1 MPSPLDLARR
11 AKHRLF
17 LLRRARE
24 VVRQAAAVRG
34 SERFAREY
42 ALASAG
48 FDLPELPAMS
58 GPCAVAMVRDEAD
71 VIERSV
77 RHLAEQGI
85 PHIVVVDNGSKD
97 ATPDILR
104 RLAEEI
110 PGLVVG
116 ADREPAYVQSAKMTR
131 LADLASAAGATW
143 VVPFDADELWFGAEG
158 TLAEALVAADAPVLR
173 AVMHN
178 AFPAADGSGPL
189 LDTTAHFNVK
199 VAFRPRS
206 GAVVEMGNHEVL
218 RPGVRAEGLRILHLP
233 WRSFEQFARKSRTGA
248 QAIALADTPEDKAY
262 HWRRLGA
269 LDDEALRAAWEA
281 LLAGQPLTDA
291 AWYPRGTLRP
301 LRSDAPTRWDEV

>member
-1 MPSPLDLARR
+1 MPSPLDLARQ

-48 FDLPELPAMS
+48 FDLPGLPAMS

-77 RHLAEQGI
+77 RHLADQGI

-104 RLAEEI
+104 RLAGEI

-158 TLAEALVAADAPVLR
+158 TLAEALAAADAPVLR

-206 GAVVEMGNHEVL
+206 GAVV
-218 RPGVRAEGLRILHLP
+218 
-233 WRSFEQFARKSRTGA
+233 
-248 QAIALADTPEDKAY
+248 
-262 HWRRLGA
+262 
-269 LDDEALRAAWEA
+269 
-281 LLAGQPLTDA
+281 
-291 AWYPRGTLRP
+291 
-301 LRSDAPTRWDEV
+301 

>member
-1 MPSPLDLARR
+1 MTTPLGLARK
-11 AKHRLF
+11 AKHQIF
-17 LLRRARE
+17 LAQRNRELIRQARE
-24 VVRQAAAVRG
+24 LRG
-34 SERFAREY
+34 SEQFRREY
-42 ALASAG
+42 EMAAAG
-48 FDLPELPAMS
+48 FDLPALPAMT
-58 GPCAVAMVRDEAD
+58 GPCAIAMVRDEAD

-77 RHLAEQGI
+77 RHLAGQGI
-85 PHIVVVDNGSKD
+85 EHIVVVDSLSEDG
-97 ATPDILR
+97 TGTILR
-104 RLAEEI
+104 RLSAEI
-110 PGLVVG
+110 PGLIVG
-116 ADREPAYVQSAKMTR
+116 DDTEPAYVQSAKMTR

-158 TLAEALVAADAPVLR
+158 TLAEALAAADAPVLR

-199 VAFRPRS
+199 VAFRPRP

-218 RPGVRAEGLRILHLP
+218 RPGVRAESLRILHLP

-269 LDDEALRAAWEA
+269 LDDDALRAAWEA

>member
-11 AKHRLF
+11 LKHQAF
-17 LLRRARE
+17 LQKKGRELTQESRALRAT
-24 VVRQAAAVRG
+24 
-34 SERFAREY
+34 ERFSREY
-42 ALASAG
+42 EMASRG
-48 FDLPELPAMS
+48 IVLPDLPAMS
-58 GPCAVAMVRDEAD
+58 GPCAIAMVREEAD

-77 RHLAEQGI
+77 RHLADQGI

-104 RLAEEI
+104 RLTGEI

-158 TLAEALVAADAPVLR
+158 TLAEALAAADAPVLR

-189 LDTTAHFNVK
+189 LDTTAHFDVK

-206 GAVVEMGNHEVL
+206 GAVLEMGNHEVL

-248 QAIALADTPEDKAY
+248 QAIALADTSEDKAY

-269 LDDEALRAAWEA
+269 LDDDALRAAWEA

-301 LRSDAPTRWDEV
+301 LRADAPTRWDEV

>member
-1 MPSPLDLARR
+1 MAS
-11 AKHRLF
+11 
-17 LLRRARE
+17 
-24 VVRQAAAVRG
+24 RG
-34 SERFAREY
+34 IV
-42 ALASAG
+42 
-48 FDLPELPAMS
+48 LPDLPAMS
-58 GPCAVAMVRDEAD
+58 GPCAIAMVREEAD

-77 RHLAEQGI
+77 RHLADQGI

-104 RLAEEI
+104 RLTGEI

-158 TLAEALVAADAPVLR
+158 TLAEALAAADAPVLR

-189 LDTTAHFNVK
+189 LDTTAHFDVK

-206 GAVVEMGNHEVL
+206 GAVLEMGNHEVL

-248 QAIALADTPEDKAY
+248 QAIALADTSEDKAY

-269 LDDEALRAAWEA
+269 LDDDALRAAWEA

-301 LRSDAPTRWDEV
+301 LRADAPTRWDEV